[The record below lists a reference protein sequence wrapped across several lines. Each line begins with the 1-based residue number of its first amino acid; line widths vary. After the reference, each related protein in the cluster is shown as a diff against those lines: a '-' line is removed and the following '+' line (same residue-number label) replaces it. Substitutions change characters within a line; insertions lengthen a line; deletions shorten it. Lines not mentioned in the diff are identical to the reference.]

1 MKTIKKHNFKAAILF
16 KSKTELHIKE
26 IYTQEYLDYGQILV
40 KMIYSSICGTQI
52 KEIDAI
58 QGRDK
63 YLPHLLGHEG
73 VAKVIEIGP
82 GVQKVKVNDTV
93 VLHWRKGS
101 GIESATPKY
110 FHKGKVIN
118 AGYVTTFNEKA
129 IVSENRITKINEN
142 IDLSV
147 APLFGCSLTTGFGI
161 IRNNAILGIG
171 QSILIFGLGNIGI
184 FATLGSQLQSANPI
198 VGIDIDQKKI
208 NFAKKYGLDKGFIFN
223 KEIYAQI
230 MKKYPNLFDF
240 VLDTT
245 GNHKIIEMCYNLTK
259 PNGKTILAGVPNI
272 KNKTKLYTLPLHF
285 GKKITGSH
293 GGDTYPDNDI
303 NEYISIL
310 NKRKINL
317 KKFIFKEFKF
327 TEINNAIK
335 LFRKGVNGKL
345 LLKF

>member
-1 MKTIKKHNFKAAILF
+1 MLTNIK
-16 KSKTELHIKE
+16 SEIKE
-26 IYTQEYLDYGQILV
+26 IRKLIIETALNGGRGHIASALSIAEIVFY
-40 KMIYSSICGTQI
+40 IYKNFNIS
-52 KEIDAI
+52 K
-58 QGRDK
+58 K
-63 YLPHLLGHEG
+63 
-73 VAKVIEIGP
+73 
-82 GVQKVKVNDTV
+82 NDIV

-110 FHKGKVIN
+110 FYRGKVIN

-129 IVSENRITKINEN
+129 IVSENRVTRITAK

-161 IRNNAILGIG
+161 IRNNAKLGIG

-208 NFAKKYGLDKGFIFN
+208 NFAKKYGLQKGFLYD
-223 KEIYAQI
+223 ESTYSQI
-230 MKKYPNLFDF
+230 VKIYPNLFDF

-245 GNHKIIEMCYNLTK
+245 GNNKVIEMCYNLTK
-259 PNGKTILAGVPNI
+259 PNGKTILAGVPNV
-272 KNKTKLYTLPLHF
+272 KHKTKIYTLPLHF
-285 GKKITGSH
+285 GREITGSH
-293 GGDTYPDNDI
+293 GGDTQPDNDI
-303 NEYISIL
+303 NDYINIL
-310 NKRKINL
+310 YKKKVNL

-327 TEINNAIK
+327 SEINKAIK